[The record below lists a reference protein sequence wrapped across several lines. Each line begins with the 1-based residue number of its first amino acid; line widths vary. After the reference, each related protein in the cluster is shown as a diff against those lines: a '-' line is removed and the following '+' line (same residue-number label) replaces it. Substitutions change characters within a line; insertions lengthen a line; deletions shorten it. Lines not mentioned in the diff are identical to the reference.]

1 MNINAIN
8 HMMINKNLKFRAN
21 EVPQEPQK
29 PMGNSPEGTVT
40 KPQDGMKALAN
51 NNIAF
56 QGLNLGKV
64 AEKMGPAARKTI
76 LPILG
81 AAMLAPAVT
90 SCSEPMFSV
99 QQEVTVDIN
108 MKEFTDLFN
117 KVLDMYQQMLDM
129 QKINNEQ
136 MDSLLSYMNS
146 LLEEA
151 RAGRISLD
159 EMKQAVLEYIFNDQ
173 QMQENI
179 YNQLV
184 ANGKTEEEAKE
195 TLDKVYDLMN
205 AGKFDLAYDMLQ
217 QIIAELG
224 EINESLD
231 FIIEML
237 AQQAEQAR
245 DNAELEDARFNEL
258 TDMIAKLVEQGY
270 DIEEILKNMDAK
282 LARANDSLYKLGLNQ
297 EKIEAAIREIM
308 AEHGD
313 EITVGDLKAIL
324 GEQSAAWMAF
334 FEAQMALQND
344 IINDNSA
351 KVQDVLQ
358 GMNDKMVTK
367 QVFNDQMNRLYD
379 LLKKAQEQGLAES
392 QKIQDLIAGLDFSCD
407 CNCNCGDQIDN
418 NEGILGDL
426 DNIVNGNN

>member
-8 HMMINKNLKFRAN
+8 HMMMNKNLKFRAN

-81 AAMLAPAVT
+81 AAMLAPALT
-90 SCSEPMFSV
+90 SCQKEPTYIV
-99 QQEVTVDIN
+99 ERPPVIVDNDVTVNVDMSQIN
-108 MKEFTDLFN
+108 T
-117 KVLDMYQQMLDM
+117 
-129 QKINNEQ
+129 
-136 MDSLLSYMNS
+136 
-146 LLEEA
+146 LLEYFKERDA
-151 RAGRISLD
+151 KLFDLLNGLVKDLEQGRID
-159 EMKQAVLEYIFNDQ
+159 DAAFQEQVINFMLESKEN
-173 QMQENI
+173 QESIINLMI
-179 YNQLV
+179 Q
-184 ANGKTEEEAKE
+184 NGKSSDEAK
-195 TLDKVYDLMN
+195 
-205 AGKFDLAYDMLQ
+205 AYLE
-217 QIIAELG
+217 QILEEVKNGNMTAAEAYKQIMAELG

-245 DNAELEDARFNEL
+245 DNAELEEARFNEL
-258 TDMIAKLVEQGY
+258 IGMLAKLVEQGN
-270 DIEEILKNMDAK
+270 DIGEILKNMDAK

-308 AEHGD
+308 AEHG
-313 EITVGDLKAIL
+313 EGITVGDLKAIL

-351 KVQDVLQ
+351 KVEDVLQ
-358 GMNDKMVTK
+358 EMNDKMVTK
-367 QVFNDQMNRLYD
+367 QIFNEQMNRLYD